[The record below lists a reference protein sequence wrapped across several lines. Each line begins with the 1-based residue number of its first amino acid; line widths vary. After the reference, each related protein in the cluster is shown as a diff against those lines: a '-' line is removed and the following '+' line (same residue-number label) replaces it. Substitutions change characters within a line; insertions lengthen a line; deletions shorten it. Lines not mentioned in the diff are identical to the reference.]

1 MSVAYSVWVWGVGV
15 SVWYECSVECVD
27 MGCGCEV
34 WV

>member
-27 MGCGCEV
+27 TYGV